1 MPKYDVTFTEQQH
14 WSYTYTVEGNDE
26 ADATAKALAKWQD
39 GEQSDSSYLEQA
51 YSTSIPEFVE
61 KLED

>member
-1 MPKYDVTFTEQQH
+1 MPKYDVTFAEQQH

-39 GEQSDSSYLEQA
+39 GEQADSNYLEQA